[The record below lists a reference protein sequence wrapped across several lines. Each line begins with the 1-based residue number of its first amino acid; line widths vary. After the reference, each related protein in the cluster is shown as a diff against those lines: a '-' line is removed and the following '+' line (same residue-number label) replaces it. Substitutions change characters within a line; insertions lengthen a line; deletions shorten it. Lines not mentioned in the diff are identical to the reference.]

1 MSRLRE
7 KMLTIRLSDDE
18 YNKVINKIKQA
29 KEIGKYKTYADY
41 IVDIIDKSSIT
52 IYKIDLQ
59 KYDNELKAIGRNINQ
74 WTKTI
79 NTYNEVTKHDMD
91 WLEQEMILLWQLLKS
106 LKKEIQASIK
116 KIHLRVN

>member
-106 LKKEIQASIK
+106 LKKEIQANIK